1 MQYKKQPGPEWEP
14 SVILEE
20 NVRLFFR
27 VVAILFCTKENNA
40 PVLHYSS
47 ALFCLIPHFLVPSIL
62 TGKYWLLEYLFSW
75 PCVFSSRCWTKLW
88 FETIQGLCS
97 LQKTLK
103 IVSGCLAANLF
114 LPCWWPGLQAENI
127 WIGFIM
133 LWPLNFKLLLM
144 VDVKSLLSQFQALCK
159 ISEFLGRHFPCQ
171 QLVTTFGFWERQ
183 EQVTGLFTGQ
193 ASSSLVRDL
202 YAGQRPGI
210 CLALESRAR
219 QTWYGCDVNEGCLC
233 WCLGADTPLG
243 HSDGVALLLAL
254 FLCDWSF
261 FEAAR
266 KLKFSVSA
274 LSCLQQAILFLY
286 LSNKYWTVQCCH
298 SMWLCPCLLGAS
310 V

>member
-1 MQYKKQPGPEWEP
+1 MRIQCDSGGKRK
-14 SVILEE
+14 V
-20 NVRLFFR
+20 FFR
-27 VVAILFCTKENNA
+27 VVAVLFCTKEDNA

-47 ALFCLIPHFLVPSIL
+47 ALFCLIPHFLVPSVL
-62 TGKYWLLEYLFSW
+62 AGKYWLLEYLLSSL
-75 PCVFSSRCWTKLW
+75 CAFSSRCWTKLW

-97 LQKTLK
+97 LQNTLK
-103 IVSGCLAANLF
+103 IIPGCLAAKLF
-114 LPCWWPGLQAENI
+114 LPCWWPGLQAENV
-127 WIGFIM
+127 WIGFIV

-144 VDVKSLLSQFQALCK
+144 VDVKSVLSQFQALCK
-159 ISEFLGRHFPCQ
+159 ISEFFGRHFPCQ
-171 QLVTTFGFWERQ
+171 QPVTTLGFWEGQ

-193 ASSSLVRDL
+193 TSSILVRDL
-202 YAGQRPGI
+202 YTGQCPGI

-219 QTWYGCDVNEGCLC
+219 QTWYGCDVNERCLY

-243 HSDGVALLLAL
+243 HSDWVALLLAL
-254 FLCDWSF
+254 FLPDWSN

-266 KLKFSVSA
+266 KLKFTVSA

-298 SMWLCPCLLGAS
+298 SMWLCLLLLGAS